1 VTAPKVMEEL
11 RSGGVDTSGPSAFS
25 HSDRQS
31 FANALD
37 RHLARLSN
45 R

>member
-1 VTAPKVMEEL
+1 L
-11 RSGGVDTSGPSAFS
+11 RSGGVDTGGPSTFN
-25 HSDRQS
+25 HGDRQN

-37 RHLARLSN
+37 RHLARFPN